1 MVKGTLGSGR
11 RADPHSAIPLER
23 TRPLAGTRGGQG
35 SPAAAPRRV
44 AGAAQGHRRAG
55 RRGAGGGRGGRRGGG
70 APAWKPDGGCQPAAS
85 RIASPPAALGGASWA
100 GSRGLLAAWA
110 LASRSCT
117 PSTWTPPSA
126 SLPSAR
132 SSGDRGG
139 RGVHHPRAAPGQHR
153 GRQVRAR
160 RRAARGR
167 GGRQGAAVGVTLGQ
181 ARRSPPTEQRFPH
194 GERPPVNNPQPAPG
208 GHDQSNAEPRKS
220 SWSPTATAS
229 PARPVMAGGR
239 VQPQPTR
246 HPRQGGHHAG

>member
-1 MVKGTLGSGR
+1 METRRGMPAGCIPHRQPTSSPRRSILGWVQGAAR
-11 RADPHSAIPLER
+11 RLGAGIPQLHTIDLDAAER
-23 TRPLAGTRGGQG
+23 IVAERPL
-35 SPAAAPRRV
+35 
-44 AGAAQGHRRAG
+44 HR
-55 RRGAGGGRGGRRGGG
+55 
-70 APAWKPDGGCQPAAS
+70 
-85 RIASPPAALGGASWA
+85 
-100 GSRGLLAAWA
+100 
-110 LASRSCT
+110 
-117 PSTWTPPSA
+117 
-126 SLPSAR
+126 
-132 SSGDRGG
+132 DRGG